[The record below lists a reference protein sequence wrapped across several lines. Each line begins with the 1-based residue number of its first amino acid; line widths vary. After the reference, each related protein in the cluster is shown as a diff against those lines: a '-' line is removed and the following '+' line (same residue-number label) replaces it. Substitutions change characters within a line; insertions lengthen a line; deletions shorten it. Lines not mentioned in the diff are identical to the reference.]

1 MSGRPEEALRQG
13 GTEGS
18 VASIARDVLELLE
31 ILWHQGEA
39 VSTAPLSS
47 SQVRVLYVLERGGV
61 MNLRTLAAEL
71 DSMPP
76 SVSRMCDRLHAVGFI
91 ERTHSPS
98 DRRALE
104 LRLSR
109 RGASYL
115 ESLRARREEVL
126 QQLLDKMTTA
136 ERTMLM
142 RGLVGVQAMTRGVA
156 SGRTEPGAL
165 ASESA

>member
-1 MSGRPEEALRQG
+1 MSRRPEEALRQDSTG
-13 GTEGS
+13 RS
-18 VASIARDVLELLE
+18 AASIARDVLELLE
-31 ILWHQGEA
+31 VLWHQGEA

-47 SQVRVLYVLERGGV
+47 SQVRVLYVLEREGV
-61 MNLRTLAAEL
+61 VNLRTLAGKL

-91 ERTHSPS
+91 DRTHNPS
-98 DRRALE
+98 DRRELE

-126 QQLLDKMTTA
+126 RELLGRMTAA

-142 RGLVGVQAMTRGVA
+142 RGLVGIRALTDGVA
-156 SGRTEPGAL
+156 PGRDRPEAIAP
-165 ASESA
+165 ESA

>member
-1 MSGRPEEALRQG
+1 M
-13 GTEGS
+13 
-18 VASIARDVLELLE
+18 LELLE

-126 QQLLDKMTTA
+126 RGLLGRMTTT

-142 RGLVGVQAMTRGVA
+142 RGLVGIRALTGGAAPCGTEAGV
-156 SGRTEPGAL
+156 L